1 MSGSILGVGQTTH
14 AETSDGTIP
23 RYRGHPLAGPVSI
36 GKVTFSTIFFKIVF
50 PLSASA

>member
-23 RYRGHPLAGPVSI
+23 RKEYLHTLQ
-36 GKVTFSTIFFKIVF
+36 K
-50 PLSASA
+50 